1 MFLQFSLKFY
11 SLHDN
16 KAHCKQLLHSL
27 KEEQRI
33 LLHSFSECNIV
44 FLLCIYLHFLLYCR
58 LFTKILVVHSS
69 LKYMDHILFQMF
81 LIRCY
86 QLNLLFGNLSIIYF
100 PPLFFFF
107 CETSRDKYHLTVI
120 LQTVSF
126 YSLLL
131 QRCVPM
137 QPPKEI
143 YIRYNRNP
151 AGSSNLSVSSLLDSC
166 HLLYQSGFAHNFSVV
181 NKKL

>member
-1 MFLQFSLKFY
+1 MFLQFWLKFY

-100 PPLFFFF
+100 PFFFF
-107 CETSRDKYHLTVI
+107 FFVKQAVTNIISQWFYRQFLLIAYYSRDVFLCSPQKRFISDIIEIQLVLLTYLSPPYLI
-120 LQTVSF
+120 LATYCIKVD
-126 YSLLL
+126 LLIIF
-131 QRCVPM
+131 Q
-137 QPPKEI
+137 
-143 YIRYNRNP
+143 
-151 AGSSNLSVSSLLDSC
+151 
-166 HLLYQSGFAHNFSVV
+166 
-181 NKKL
+181 